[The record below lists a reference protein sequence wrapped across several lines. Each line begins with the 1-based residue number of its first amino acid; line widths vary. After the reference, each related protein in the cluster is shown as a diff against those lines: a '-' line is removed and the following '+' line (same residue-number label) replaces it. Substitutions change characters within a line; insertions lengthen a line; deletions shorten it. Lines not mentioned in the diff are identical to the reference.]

1 MTTRERSSDDLTYL
15 RKQTSA
21 YVAILKEQ
29 IEIRRREYGYSW
41 VTPQEHAWL
50 QTHGLLPRDVMV
62 ARAGTA
68 VKRVEATSQQFSAN

>member
-1 MTTRERSSDDLTYL
+1 MTTRQSGTDDLTHL

-50 QTHGLLPRDVMV
+50 LANGLLPRDVMV
-62 ARAGTA
+62 ARGGTA
-68 VKRVEATSQQFSAN
+68 VRRDDAATGPFSPN

>member
-1 MTTRERSSDDLTYL
+1 MTTRQRKTDDLTHL

-50 QTHGLLPRDVMV
+50 HANGLLPRDVLV
-62 ARAGTA
+62 AKGGTA
-68 VKRVEATSQQFSAN
+68 MRRVEVTPEQFSPN

>member
-1 MTTRERSSDDLTYL
+1 MTTRQRQTDDRTHL

-50 QTHGLLPRDVMV
+50 LAHGLLPRDVML
-62 ARAGTA
+62 ARGGPAMRPATTA
-68 VKRVEATSQQFSAN
+68 SDQFSPN

>member
-1 MTTRERSSDDLTYL
+1 MTTRQRETDDLTHL

-41 VTPQEHAWL
+41 VTPQEHTWL
-50 QTHGLLPRDVMV
+50 QAHGLLPRDVLV
-62 ARAGTA
+62 ARAGTTPQRA
-68 VKRVEATSQQFSAN
+68 ATASGPFSAN

>member
-1 MTTRERSSDDLTYL
+1 MTTRQPGTDDLTQL

-50 QTHGLLPRDVMV
+50 AAQGLLPKNVLV
-62 ARAGTA
+62 APAGSA
-68 VKRVEATSQQFSAN
+68 ARRIPVTSEQFSPN

>member
-1 MTTRERSSDDLTYL
+1 MTTRQRKSDDLTHL

-50 QTHGLLPRDVMV
+50 LANGLLPRDVMV
-62 ARAGTA
+62 ARGGSAT
-68 VKRVEATSQQFSAN
+68 RRPATSSGQFSPN

>member
-1 MTTRERSSDDLTYL
+1 MTTRQPDTDDLTHL

-29 IEIRRREYGYSW
+29 IEIRRREYGYKW

-50 QTHGLLPRDVMV
+50 MTHGLLPRDVLV
-62 ARAGTA
+62 ARGGTA
-68 VKRVEATSQQFSAN
+68 VRHPATTLEQFSAN

>member
-1 MTTRERSSDDLTYL
+1 MTTRQRNTDDLTHL

-41 VTPQEHAWL
+41 VTPREHAWL
-50 QTHGLLPRDVMV
+50 LANGLLPQDVMV
-62 ARAGTA
+62 AKGGSAPR
-68 VKRVEATSQQFSAN
+68 RPATTPEQFSPN

>member
-1 MTTRERSSDDLTYL
+1 MVTQQPDTVDRARL

-41 VTPQEHAWL
+41 VTPREHAWL
-50 QTHGLLPRDVMV
+50 LAHGLLPQDVMV
-62 ARAGTA
+62 AQGGTA
-68 VKRVEATSQQFSAN
+68 GRHPETIASRFNPN

>member
-1 MTTRERSSDDLTYL
+1 MTTRQAGTDDLTHL

-29 IEIRRREYGYSW
+29 IEIRRREYGYKW

-50 QTHGLLPRDVMV
+50 MAHGLLPQDVMV
-62 ARAGTA
+62 AQGGTA
-68 VKRVEATSQQFSAN
+68 VRRGDTVARQFNPN

>member
-1 MTTRERSSDDLTYL
+1 MTVRHAAPDPTNKPYR
-15 RKQTSA
+15 QTSA

-50 QTHGLLPRDVMV
+50 AANGLLPRDVMI
-62 ARAGTA
+62 APAGTISRRPDD
-68 VKRVEATSQQFSAN
+68 VSGPFSAN

>member
-1 MTTRERSSDDLTYL
+1 MTTRHATTDPAAHL

-50 QTHGLLPRDVMV
+50 AANGLLPRDVMV
-62 ARAGTA
+62 APAGTISRRLGD
-68 VKRVEATSQQFSAN
+68 VSGSFSAN